1 MSRIVACV
9 RVVWLPVLVCGL
21 LVCAALHLMPGLLLQ
36 HECEMTWM
44 YSRPQYQKLNLSDDL
59 QRAFPMYSLHLYLE
73 TRTKEVPSLDWTPL
87 KLSGIPVLFIPG
99 NAGSHKQGLVVSR
112 ARLSL
117 RWSGLRD

>member
-1 MSRIVACV
+1 MSTIVACV

-59 QRAFPMYSLHLYLE
+59 QRVFPMYSLHLYLE
-73 TRTKEVPSLDWTPL
+73 TRAKEVPTLDWTPL
-87 KLSGIPVLFIPG
+87 QLSGVPALFIPG
-99 NAGSHKQGLVVSR
+99 NAGSHKQGLV
-112 ARLSL
+112 
-117 RWSGLRD
+117 DKPD